1 MNSIINKILTFDDV
15 KVHVLGHA
23 QGCRSYLVADNKSKE
38 ALVIDCHLD
47 FVYDISDLL
56 DDNKYILK
64 YVIDT
69 HTHADHPSGALALAE
84 LLQNKGIDVIRVAH
98 EKAQHKG
105 VSLCPKD
112 KEKLNLGNNT
122 FIIKHSSG
130 HTPDH
135 IVVYNDKVLFSGDTL
150 LIDSIARTDF
160 LGGDAGELFDIL
172 HGFIDNLSSETVL
185 LPGHDYNGKIESTLA
200 KQKANNPWLQLKNR
214 SEFVKQLSANPP
226 PKPANMDTL
235 LKLNREGVN
244 IVSEISVNEVKKL
257 VAKGAA
263 TSIIDV
269 RTSGEFA
276 TEHVANS
283 ILLPVD
289 SIEENLEKVM
299 AIPAPRLLMCQSGNR
314 ASNAQKILEK
324 HHIFGT
330 MVITGGMNAYKTV
343 AGSELIKNKNRMSL
357 ERQVRIAAGLLVL
370 VGLGLSVVHQGF
382 LFLSAFV
389 GCGLIFAGITDYC
402 GMGMILAKMPW
413 NKVKINE
420 LTNNSGGGCSASL
433 PTGGCSASGGC
444 SATPPKK

>member
-1 MNSIINKILTFDDV
+1 MNSVINKTLTFDNIV
-15 KVHVLGHA
+15 IHVLGHA
-23 QGCRSYLVADNKSKE
+23 QGCRSYLVADEKSKE

-69 HTHADHPSGALALAE
+69 HTHADHPSGALSLAE

-98 EKAQHKG
+98 EKAHHKG
-105 VSLCPKD
+105 VTLCPKD
-112 KEKLNLGNNT
+112 GEKLKLGNNL
-122 FIIKHSSG
+122 FIIKHGSG

-172 HGFIDNLSSETVL
+172 HDLVNSLNAETVL
-185 LPGHDYNGKIESTLA
+185 LPGHDYNGKISSTLE
-200 KQKANNPWLQLKNR
+200 KQKNANPWLQLTDR

-226 PKPANMDTL
+226 PKPANMDVL
-235 LKLNREGVN
+235 LKLNREGVS
-244 IVSEISVNEVKKL
+244 IASEISVEEVKHL
-257 VAKGAA
+257 VKNGAA
-263 TSIIDV
+263 RSIIDV
-269 RTSGEFA
+269 RTPGEFA

-283 ILLPVD
+283 ILLTVD

-330 MVITGGMNAYKTV
+330 MVIVGGMNAYRTV
-343 AGSELIKNKNRMSL
+343 AGSELIKNRKRMSL
-357 ERQVRIAAGLLVL
+357 ERQVRITAGILIL
-370 VGLGLSVVHQGF
+370 VGLGLSMVNQGF

-413 NKVKINE
+413 NKVQIAESIN
-420 LTNNSGGGCSASL
+420 NASGGCSANL
-433 PTGGCSASGGC
+433 PTGGCSVGGGC